1 MTDPPGAQPRAGL
14 GEWPVWGDEPP
25 ELWFGHVG
33 SGPLP
38 ANVAGLPPW
47 PPPAGVARPSASPLA
62 VAGFILGL
70 LGACFSWVPLLGL
83 GSALF
88 GAVLSMQ
95 ARRLVAPGHQGQA
108 LPTAG
113 LVLGCIG
120 IAFGVSA
127 SAIFATI
134 ALNALLSAAYG
145 G

>member
-1 MTDPPGAQPRAGL
+1 MTNPPPSPPRAGL

-25 ELWFGHVG
+25 ELWFGHVP

-38 ANVAGLPPW
+38 PNVAGLPRW
-47 PPPAGVARPSASPLA
+47 PPPSPVARPSASPLA
-62 VAGFILGL
+62 VTGFILGL
-70 LGACFSWVPLLGL
+70 LGACLSWVPLVGL

-88 GAVLSMQ
+88 GAVLSMH

-113 LVLGCIG
+113 LILGCIG

-127 SAIFATI
+127 SAIFATV